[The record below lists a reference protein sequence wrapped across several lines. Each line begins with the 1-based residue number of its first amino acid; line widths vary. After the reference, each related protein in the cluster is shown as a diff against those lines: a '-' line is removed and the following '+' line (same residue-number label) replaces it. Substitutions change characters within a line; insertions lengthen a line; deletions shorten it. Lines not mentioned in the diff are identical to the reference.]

1 MLKKLAFFAS
11 LVRILFFFH
20 FNPCFMRF
28 LHFDSE
34 LCLDRREIHP
44 RKKKQKRKSDELV

>member
-1 MLKKLAFFAS
+1 
-11 LVRILFFFH
+11 
-20 FNPCFMRF
+20 MRF

-44 RKKKQKRKSDELV
+44 RKKKKREKAMNWYDFFDKKDQTS

>member
-1 MLKKLAFFAS
+1 
-11 LVRILFFFH
+11 
-20 FNPCFMRF
+20 MRF

-44 RKKKQKRKSDELV
+44 RKKETKEKKR

>member
-1 MLKKLAFFAS
+1 
-11 LVRILFFFH
+11 
-20 FNPCFMRF
+20 MRF

-44 RKKKQKRKSDELV
+44 RKKKKQKRKSDELV